1 LNQQNQNVRPT
12 PNAVDVTT
20 ASGNPPVTQLGMCMP
35 ASNKSALLLSNHQ
48 KAATIRKMAH
58 GFALPWL
65 QSEALH
71 FVWLTFGVF

>member
-1 LNQQNQNVRPT
+1 
-12 PNAVDVTT
+12 
-20 ASGNPPVTQLGMCMP
+20 MP